1 MYFDPDWIFAERP
14 EKQYPNIT
22 GLMGDKPKKP
32 KKQKAEVINSL
43 ADVFSPRVEPIE
55 KIKAITNP
63 QIQNEVDYPDQL
75 RRVKRS
81 VPNAGMVYPNGFRD
95 EYRAL
100 IGDKKEQYNALI
112 APGDL
117 QNGLRLV
124 DNKYNIRNNLW
135 VDNSIIGEI
144 GKVAKAGNLT
154 PEQTLL
160 LAAISSNED
169 EFGATRNLFGI
180 NDIYKE
186 FGDPTQLQP
195 DSYEAGQ
202 YRKAYSGDMYQ
213 DLAGYVKRKTKD
225 FTDIENWNSNFS
237 IDKKI
242 NPRGEKYTDRVMR
255 NAEILLSNPEF
266 MKALFGGQVPQL
278 DLTNYQ
284 NN

>member
-1 MYFDPDWIFAERP
+1 MYFDPDWIFAEKP

-32 KKQKAEVINSL
+32 KKQKAEVVNSL

-55 KIKAITNP
+55 KIKSITNP
-63 QIQNEVDYPDQL
+63 QIPNEVDYPDQL

-81 VPNAGMVYPNGFRD
+81 VLNAGMVYPNGFRD

-100 IGDKKEQYNALI
+100 IGDKKEQYDALI

-135 VDNSIIGEI
+135 VDNSMIGEI

-202 YRKAYSGDMYQ
+202 YRKAYSGDIYQ
-213 DLAGYVKRKTKD
+213 DLAGYVRRKTKD

-242 NPRGEKYTDRVMR
+242 NPRGEKYTDRIMR

-278 DLTNYQ
+278 DLTSYQ